1 MINAGLSDIAFYRK
15 TLLFSLAFYFTNIL
29 VIFTGQFGATFIE
42 QEVIC

>member
-1 MINAGLSDIAFYRK
+1 MINAGLSDIVFQRK
-15 TLLFSLAFYFTNIL
+15 TLLFSLAFYLLIIL